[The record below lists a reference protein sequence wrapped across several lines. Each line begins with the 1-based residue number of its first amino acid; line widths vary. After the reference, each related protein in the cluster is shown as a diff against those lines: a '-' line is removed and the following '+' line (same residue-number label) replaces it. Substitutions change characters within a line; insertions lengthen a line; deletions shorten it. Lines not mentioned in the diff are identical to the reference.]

1 MKSRMIASCSLM
13 AVLLTLIV
21 SCSDSAD
28 LGTVSGSDTTP
39 SADSVAETTAGTELP
54 AMKPLPEAD
63 FGGMTFRISNND
75 PAAFSWSHI
84 LTEADE
90 DGTPVN
96 DAIHLRNAKL
106 EETYNFTLETTYQK
120 DFGTGYVNTFVLAGE
135 DAYDICLLYDINAAS
150 VIDVLQPWNDLPY
163 IDVTEAWWNPAAT
176 EYFNIGGRQ
185 YLTAGNMTLTYIS
198 RAMCYLFNKNIYAAL
213 GFDENLYD
221 MVLDGKWTL
230 DVFHR
235 MAAEA
240 VSDLNGDGAYDEND
254 RYGVF
259 GNPRAYYNTQFAG
272 ADIRYVE
279 RENDGTYVFRMQ
291 ENTAA
296 IDMIEKLLAFDAAN
310 PNLSYNTGRAAH
322 ELIPDTLFES
332 GQALFNVG
340 GLPHT
345 IEQLRSMEDE
355 FGILPLPKADEAQ
368 AEYHTTAYGGVLSA
382 LPKTVPEER
391 FEAIG
396 LILEAMTRDTY
407 TEIVPLYKE
416 VLLKTK
422 YSRDAESSEMLDI
435 IFSTIQFDPGIVL
448 WCSSISDVICTDLFM
463 KGNNAVVSFFEKK
476 KPVFDKLL
484 NDFNDTVE

>member
-1 MKSRMIASCSLM
+1 MPPIPICP
-13 AVLLTLIV
+13 
-21 SCSDSAD
+21 
-28 LGTVSGSDTTP
+28 TT
-39 SADSVAETTAGTELP
+39 
-54 AMKPLPEAD
+54 
-63 FGGMTFRISNND
+63 
-75 PAAFSWSHI
+75 
-84 LTEADE
+84 
-90 DGTPVN
+90 
-96 DAIHLRNAKL
+96 
-106 EETYNFTLETTYQK
+106 Q
-120 DFGTGYVNTFVLAGE
+120 
-135 DAYDICLLYDINAAS
+135 
-150 VIDVLQPWNDLPY
+150 DV
-163 IDVTEAWWNPAAT
+163 
-176 EYFNIGGRQ
+176 R
-185 YLTAGNMTLTYIS
+185 
-198 RAMCYLFNKNIYAAL
+198 
-213 GFDENLYD
+213 
-221 MVLDGKWTL
+221 
-230 DVFHR
+230 
-235 MAAEA
+235 
-240 VSDLNGDGAYDEND
+240 
-254 RYGVF
+254 
-259 GNPRAYYNTQFAG
+259 
-272 ADIRYVE
+272 
-279 RENDGTYVFRMQ
+279 
-291 ENTAA
+291 
-296 IDMIEKLLAFDAAN
+296 
-310 PNLSYNTGRAAH
+310 H

-416 VLLKTK
+416 ILLKTK